1 MTEPDTVTP
10 AVIGSPALA
19 RALGLSFR
27 RLDLWIRAGY
37 LRPSGAGNGTGSR
50 RTFPAAEQAVAAI
63 MLRLTAA
70 GLTLDRAAEIARR
83 AVDEAAPTHY
93 ATLGDGVYLITV
105 LFPHD
110 SGIAQ

>member
-1 MTEPDTVTP
+1 MTEPDAVTP

-50 RTFPAAEQAVAAI
+50 RTWPATEQAVAAI

-70 GLTLDRAAEIARR
+70 GLTTRTAPRR
-83 AVDEAAPTHY
+83 SHAAPSMKRRRRITPRS
-93 ATLGDGVYLITV
+93 ATACI
-105 LFPHD
+105 
-110 SGIAQ
+110 